1 MLTHVIWDWNGTLF
15 DDISTGL
22 LIINRMLVTRGR
34 PPLADLAHYRRIFQ
48 FRWRITIGKPVW
60 TFQRR
65 ALRVWQRIIIALYP
79 EVSRDCGLAEG
90 AKEALAAFQAAG
102 LHQHILSASE
112 QGLLESQLIKLGVRQ
127 YFDHVIGQAD
137 GYAVGKTERG
147 IRWMQEENIQPES
160 CLLIGDTDHDA
171 LTAQKLGCR
180 CLLLSCG
187 HQSRERLEQTGMPV
201 VDNLLQAAKAVLRKG
216 EKYEYS

>member
-22 LIINRMLVTRGR
+22 LIINRMLVKRGR

-48 FRWRITIGKPVW
+48 FPVENYYREAGLD
-60 TFQRR
+60 FSKESFESM
-65 ALRVWQRIIIALYP
+65 AADYIALYP

-112 QGLLESQLIKLGVRQ
+112 QGLLESQLVKLGVRQ

-147 IRWMQEENIQPES
+147 IQWMQEEKISAES

-201 VDNLLQAAKAVLRKG
+201 VDNLLQATEAVLR
-216 EKYEYS
+216 ERETYDYS